1 MKVEIGEILSDDDQI
16 VLERFREYGKAWIV
30 GGWVRDFISGKGTR
44 GYLDIAT
51 TLEPHQV
58 KEIFPRTILVGE
70 KYGTVI
76 VRLDDDSH
84 QGFWEVTTLRSDGG
98 YGDGR
103 RPDNVSF
110 GEDIMVDLSRR
121 DFTINAMAIDEKGNV
136 IDIDGKGLEDLS
148 SGILRTVGDSA
159 ERISEDGL
167 RIMRAFRFLD
177 GSEAGVRELDS
188 GLSSAIKSNV
198 HMLERVSK
206 ERIWAELRMILSGD
220 NIREILESMGG
231 HGILD
236 SILPGIKH
244 NYNLKFSKNP
254 RVNLAL
260 ICSNEEVAGRELTDS
275 LRKYL
280 KISNDDSLSISF
292 LHDSKS
298 AELDLSP
305 KSIRRF
311 RTFLPEYL
319 QREYLAFYSGLGKD
333 AHEMEDAI
341 SSLPPNSIGN
351 SPLVDGIL
359 LSEVT
364 GLEPGRRL
372 GRLKGWLHR
381 RQIED
386 DLTSTEQVLQMLDEI
401 EWKDSDPESWK
412 NLSWP

>member
-16 VLERFREYGKAWIV
+16 VLERIREYGKAWIV

-76 VRLDDDSH
+76 VRLDGDSH

-188 GLSSAIKSNV
+188 GLSSAINSNV

-220 NIREILESMGG
+220 NIREILESMVG

-260 ICSNEEVAGRELTDS
+260 ICSNEEVAGSELTDS

-280 KISNDDSLSISF
+280 KISNDD
-292 LHDSKS
+292 
-298 AELDLSP
+298 
-305 KSIRRF
+305 
-311 RTFLPEYL
+311 
-319 QREYLAFYSGLGKD
+319 YSGLGKD